1 MIMIGDYMEMLEL
14 WINVLLPILSIAIPV
29 FATVYT
35 VNNRIKN
42 ENKEEHKPYLILRD
56 VNDLE
61 KIDEY
66 NYYLNLV
73 SDGKEELNVELILDN
88 CGYGVASNIK
98 FYNLIDGEEIKGDQ
112 KTTKEQNQKLFT
124 TFDIAANKEKKIQAK
139 IKGSKENTILCVYKD
154 LNNNKYNFIITINLK
169 ENGHYDFYAYQPT
182 SASYKRTIK
191 QNQKSNKTIM
201 KKYGKL

>member
-1 MIMIGDYMEMLEL
+1 MKITEL

-42 ENKEEHKPYLILRD
+42 ENKERHKPYLILRD
-56 VNDLE
+56 INNLD

-66 NYYLNLV
+66 NYYLDLE
-73 SDGKEELNVELILDN
+73 SDGKEELDIELVLDN
-88 CGYGVASNIK
+88 SGYGVASNIK
-98 FYNLIDGEEIKGDQ
+98 FYNLMNGEEIKGNQ

-124 TFDIAANKEKKIQAK
+124 TFDIASEKEKKVQVK
-139 IKGSKENTILCVYKD
+139 IKGSKENKILCVYKD
-154 LNNNKYNFIITINLK
+154 LNNNKYNFLIAINLK

-182 SASYKRTIK
+182 SASYKRTID
-191 QNQKSNKTIM
+191 QNKKNNNKIM